1 MQKLFA
7 ILLSASLLLSAC
19 GGAVSDGATDGASQS
34 TTSQDSIF
42 TYNESDYAAALAAGN
57 DVFLDFFATWC
68 TICRANQQYI
78 DEALAEIDNPNL
90 VHFVVDYDNE
100 IKLKKEFDIFL
111 QSSYVLIP
119 GGNTDA
125 AEKLGPG
132 LFRTEQFVE
141 FLSN

>member
-1 MQKLFA
+1 MKKLFA

-19 GGAVSDGATDGASQS
+19 GGAVSDGGS
-34 TTSQDSIF
+34 
-42 TYNESDYAAALAAGN
+42 ESDSVFNYNRADYEEALAAGN

-68 TICRANQQYI
+68 TICRANQTYI
-78 DEALAEIDNPNL
+78 DEALTEVNNPNL
-90 VHFVVDYDNE
+90 IHFVVDYDNE
-100 IKLKKEFDIFL
+100 IQLKKEFDIFL

-141 FLSN
+141 FLTSS